1 MSVLPREAVHNSTIM
16 QAVTGVRTRVRTAA
30 SGSRVMTVLN
40 RRRTTDENEPAV
52 RSSGGAGATDTGPTA
67 TPQTAASDATATTSP
82 SSRSRSLESSVIY
95 RILQRGQG
103 LVTTARLYEWLTAE
117 PEPEVIVIDLRE
129 TRIVGLVLTMLDR
142 IFTQA
147 ERELLPALPTA
158 TVTRGGYWLRSRIVD
173 RPLRVASIGLAIV
186 VNLGLLSILTGSD
199 DPVTPVT
206 LLLLAALLL
215 AARGFQSTM
224 SLDELTSTPQY
235 QRTAALLIAAFEPPE
250 PPAAAT
256 SDQDTEATAQPDTET
271 TSDTT
276 ESDTDRV

>member
-1 MSVLPREAVHNSTIM
+1 MSVLPRSAVQNSTAM
-16 QAVTGVRTRVRTAA
+16 QALASVRTRFRSATENARATA
-30 SGSRVMTVLN
+30 VLN
-40 RRRTTDENEPAV
+40 RLHSTDENEPV
-52 RSSGGAGATDTGPTA
+52 DGLSRDPGVTGSEPTAPKQPADSDGTA
-67 TPQTAASDATATTSP
+67 TPTGSA
-82 SSRSRSLESSVIY
+82 RSIESSVIY
-95 RILQRGQG
+95 RLIQRGQG
-103 LVTTARLYEWLTAE
+103 FVTTSWLYDWLTAE

-129 TRIVGLVLTMLDR
+129 TRIVGLVLTILDR

-235 QRTAALLIAAFEPPE
+235 QRTTALLIAAFEPPD
-250 PPAAAT
+250 PPASAT

-276 ESDTDRV
+276 ESDTERV